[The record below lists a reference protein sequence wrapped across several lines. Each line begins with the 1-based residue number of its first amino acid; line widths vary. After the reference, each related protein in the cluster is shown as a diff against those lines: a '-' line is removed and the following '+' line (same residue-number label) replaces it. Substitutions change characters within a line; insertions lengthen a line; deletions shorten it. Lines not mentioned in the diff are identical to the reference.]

1 MARADLQS
9 EREGEESGEGEEV
22 VEEKWEETGDVRS
35 AATVK
40 RK

>member
-1 MARADLQS
+1 MARADLHS
-9 EREGEESGEGEEV
+9 ESDGADSGDGEEV
-22 VEEKWEETGDVRS
+22 VEEKWEVTGDVRA